1 MGLVDLTRRP
11 TGLKSRRSF
20 SYLVLQVFQWV
31 EARLSRTQRS
41 GTRTRTRKRLNRFKS
56 IAFSGK
62 LEPQSLGRMSTTS
75 QYSLRVR
82 VRKEPV
88 E

>member
-41 GTRTRTRKRLNRFKS
+41 GTRTRTRTRKRLNRFKS
-56 IAFSGK
+56 ITFSGK
-62 LEPQSLGRMSTTS
+62 QEPQYLAGLLTKS
-75 QYSLRVR
+75 QYLSSSSNGL
-82 VRKEPV
+82 
-88 E
+88 